1 MKDTNPVF
9 MKLME
14 SIERVDKEVELLSRE
29 KCAVLLDLVKAY
41 YEDESTVSD
50 LADILENDDY
60 LTELLVDKTAYLN
73 IVESELGD
81 DPLKALEADD
91 PSFSKYEVEE
101 AYVSLTDTLFELS
114 KSINPLSGF
123 GKDRLMAGLSIIRSF
138 EERFWPLAT
147 KITFHNAIVF
157 KDLIPPEH
165 YDDILAGRKHAIG
178 ALRMVGDRSCAAG
191 VIVYTIPFAD
201 DDTPMI
207 RLDWIM
213 VHEDMRQK
221 GIGNFLIAQVLEL
234 TFQYDGMGIYA
245 DLPVKIFED
254 DQEAATLSLLYNC
267 LDSWD
272 LLFDLT
278 LGNSFVLKISDCRGN
293 NAIDREPKNVISV
306 GNMGYKA
313 SEMID
318 RFFAD
323 AGNYFDE
330 GLPALPVEFFDKDLS
345 CAALHEGRIRAML
358 LIHRLEDDSLRYEG
372 LIRTEDSEPEDIL
385 NLLRSAYGACREKGL
400 KDSMLFGYL
409 WSIEGMEL
417 LGSIIPEAQ
426 VTMLY
431 RGILLPEEVD
441 LSSEDWSRLRNSAGL
456 SDDKIP
462 DEGITDEEI
471 GQEETALIKSCL
483 EDSIY

>member
-14 SIERVDKEVELLSRE
+14 TIERVDKGVELLSRE
-29 KCAVLLDLVKAY
+29 KRAVLLDLVKAY
-41 YEDESTVSD
+41 YEDENTVSD
-50 LADILENDDY
+50 PAGILEYDDY

-81 DPLKALEADD
+81 EPAKALEAED
-91 PSFSKYEVEE
+91 PPFTREEVEE

-114 KSINPLSGF
+114 KSINPLGGF
-123 GKDRLMAGLSIIRSF
+123 GKDRLTAGLSIIRSF

-147 KITFHNAIVF
+147 RITFHNAIAF
-157 KDLIPPEH
+157 KDLIPAEH
-165 YDDILAGRKHAIG
+165 YDDILTGRKHAIG
-178 ALRMVGDRSCAAG
+178 ALRMAGNRSCAAG
-191 VIVYTIPFAD
+191 VIVYTIPFAGD
-201 DDTPMI
+201 DMPMI

-254 DQEAATLSLLYNC
+254 EQEAARLSVLYNC

-278 LGNSFVLKISDCRGN
+278 LGNSFVLKVSDCRGN
-293 NAIDREPKNVISV
+293 KEIDREPKKVISV
-306 GNMGYKA
+306 GNMGQKA
-313 SEMID
+313 SDMIE
-318 RFFAD
+318 RFFAG
-323 AGNYFDE
+323 AGNHFDE
-330 GLPALPVEFFDKDLS
+330 ELPDLPVEFFDKDLS
-345 CAALHEGRIRAML
+345 CAVLHEGRIRSLL

-372 LIRTEDSEPEDIL
+372 LIRTEASGPEDIL
-385 NLLRSAYGACREKGL
+385 NLLRYAYGACREKDL
-400 KDSMLFGYL
+400 EDSMIFGHL

-417 LGSIIPEAQ
+417 LGRIIPEAQ

-431 RGILLPEEVD
+431 RGILLPEESD
-441 LSSEDWSRLRNSAGL
+441 LSSEDWSRLRKEAGL

-462 DEGITDEEI
+462 DEGITDEGI
-471 GQEETALIKSCL
+471 GKEETELIKSCP
-483 EDSIY
+483 EASMY

>member
-1 MKDTNPVF
+1 MKDSNPVF

-14 SIERVDKEVELLSRE
+14 TIERVDKDVELLSRE
-29 KCAVLLDLVKAY
+29 KRAVLLDLVKAY
-41 YEDESTVSD
+41 YEDENTVSD
-50 LADILENDDY
+50 PAGILEYDDY

-81 DPLKALEADD
+81 DPVKALETET
-91 PSFSKYEVEE
+91 PPFTRQEVEE

-114 KSINPLSGF
+114 KSLNPLGGI
-123 GKDRLMAGLSIIRSF
+123 GKDRLTAGLSIIRGF
-138 EERFWPLAT
+138 EDRFWPLAT
-147 KITFHNAIVF
+147 RITLHNAIAF
-157 KDLIPPEH
+157 KELIPPEH
-165 YDDILAGRKHAIG
+165 YDDILTGRKHAIG

-191 VIVYTIPFAD
+191 VIVYTIPLAG

-221 GIGNFLIAQVLEL
+221 GTGNFLIAQVLEL
-234 TFQYDGMGIYA
+234 TFQYEGMGIYV
-245 DLPVKIFED
+245 DLPVKKFED
-254 DQEAATLSLLYNC
+254 EDEAAELSVLYNC

-278 LGNSFVLKISDCRGN
+278 LGNTFILKVSDCRGN
-293 NAIDREPKNVISV
+293 KAVDREPKNVISV
-306 GNMGYKA
+306 GNMGHKA
-313 SEMID
+313 TEMIGL
-318 RFFAD
+318 FFAG
-323 AGNYFDE
+323 AYRHFDE
-330 GLPALPVEFFDKDLS
+330 ELPDLPVEYFDKDLS
-345 CAALHEGRIRAML
+345 CAVLHEGRIRSLL

-372 LIRTEDSEPEDIL
+372 LIRSEASEPEDIL
-385 NLLRSAYGACREKGL
+385 NLLRAAYGACRKKGL
-400 KDSMLFGYL
+400 EDSMIFGYL
-409 WSIEGMEL
+409 WSMEGMEL

-431 RGILLPEEVD
+431 RGILLPEENA
-441 LSSEDWSRLRNSAGL
+441 LSGEDWSRFRESAGL

-462 DEGITDEEI
+462 EEGITDAEI
-471 GQEETALIKSCL
+471 GKKETDLIKSCP

>member
-14 SIERVDKEVELLSRE
+14 SIERVDKGVELLSRE
-29 KCAVLLDLVKAY
+29 KRKVLLDLVKTY

-50 LADILENDDY
+50 LSGILQYDDY

-81 DPLKALEADD
+81 EPIKTLETEDPPFTKN
-91 PSFSKYEVEE
+91 EVEE

-114 KSINPLSGF
+114 KSINPLGGF
-123 GKDRLMAGLSIIRSF
+123 GKDRLMTGLSIIRSF

-147 KITFHNAIVF
+147 RITFHNAIAF

-165 YDDILAGRKHAIG
+165 YDDILIGRKRAIG
-178 ALRMVGDRSCAAG
+178 ALRMVGDRSSAAG
-191 VIVYTIPFAD
+191 VIVYTIPFAG

-213 VHEDMRQK
+213 VNEDMRQK

-254 DQEAATLSLLYNC
+254 DNEAADLSMLYNC

-278 LGNSFVLKISDCRGN
+278 LGNSFVLKVSDCKGN
-293 NAIDREPKNVISV
+293 NSIDREPKNVISV
-306 GNMGYKA
+306 ETMGYKA
-313 SEMID
+313 SEMIGRCFD
-318 RFFAD
+318 EAD
-323 AGNYFDE
+323 NYFDE
-330 GLPALPVEFFDKDLS
+330 ALPALPAEFLDKDLS
-345 CAALHEGRIRAML
+345 CAVLQEGNIRSML

-372 LIRTEDSEPEDIL
+372 LIKTKDSEPEDIL
-385 NLLRSAYGACREKGL
+385 NLLRYAYGACREKGL
-400 KDSMLFGYL
+400 EDSMIFGCL
-409 WSIEGMEL
+409 WSVEGMEL

-431 RGILLPEEVD
+431 RGILLPEEED
-441 LSSEDWSRLRNSAGL
+441 LSSEDWSRLRRNAGL

-471 GQEETALIKSCL
+471 GQEETDLIKSCP